1 MKKKC
6 LKLIVVMCLVFLN
19 FSWSEARETK
29 NLYQVSTIN
38 ALLSGHY
45 DGEIDMQT
53 LSKYGDFGIG
63 TFDKLD
69 GEMISLDG
77 QVYKVKA
84 SGKVELVA
92 NKVKTPFAAVTYFT
106 PEISRVI
113 FNVENYEQLQ
123 TKLNEVVSDKNY
135 FYAIK
140 VSGDFK
146 EIKTRSVPSQ
156 EKPYK
161 PLVEI
166 TKNQPVFEYKNI
178 KGTILGFYCPAY
190 VAGVNV
196 PGYHLH
202 FLSQDKTK
210 GGHLLAA
217 SLGKAQVEVCKIDKF
232 TMQLP
237 RENKLE
243 KLELLKDYSKELLVV
258 EK

>member
-1 MKKKC
+1 MQKKC
-6 LKLIVVMCLVFLN
+6 FKLIIVMCLVFLN
-19 FSWSEARETK
+19 FSWAEAKELK
-29 NLYQVSTIN
+29 SLYQVSTIN

-45 DGEIDMQT
+45 DGEIDMKA
-53 LSKYGDFGIG
+53 LSNHGNFGIG

-69 GEMISLDG
+69 GEMIFLDG

-84 SGKVELVA
+84 SGKVERVA
-92 NKVKTPFAAVTYFT
+92 NKLRTPFAAVTYFT

-123 TKLNEVVSDKNY
+123 VKLNEVVNDKNF

-140 VSGDFK
+140 IVGNF
-146 EIKTRSVPSQ
+146 EQIKTRSVPSQ

-166 TKNQPVFEYKNI
+166 TKNQPIFEYSEI
-178 KGTILGFYCPAY
+178 SGTILGFYCPAY
-190 VAGVNV
+190 VAGINV

-202 FLSQDKTK
+202 FLSQDKAK
-210 GGHLLAA
+210 GGHLLAV
-217 SLGKAQVEVCKIDKF
+217 SFGKARVEVCKIDKF

-237 RENKLE
+237 RDTTLE
-243 KLELLKDYSKELLVV
+243 KLDLLKDYSGELRAV
-258 EK
+258 EQ